1 MGPAWFR
8 SGESQQVYEQNRYRS
23 NRKFDTIDISSQIL
37 ENPMTNYSHW
47 FIRARLKTRQL
58 LLLVALAEEG
68 NLHRAAQV
76 LNMTQPAAS
85 KLLKDLEDV
94 LEVPLFE
101 RLPRGMKPTWYGE
114 TMIRHARVALASLNQ
129 AHDELTAL
137 KAGRF
142 GQVSVGAISSAGL
155 MLLPTAVAQVKQ
167 AHPNLR
173 VALEIE
179 NSDVLMERLVQ
190 GKLDILVARLFAQHD
205 KSQLRYERLS
215 DEPVCAVARPG
226 HPLLGVAG
234 LTLRDVV
241 TAGWV
246 IPPTGSILR
255 HRFELMFQE
264 DGLAPPIDVVETSAP
279 LFITRMLQQSDMIA
293 VLPTDVGRYYAAHG
307 ILGVLPLAMPCHMD
321 DFGIITR
328 TDRLLSPAAKVMMRA
343 LKTSSLPIYGRKFE
357 PE

>member
-1 MGPAWFR
+1 MA
-8 SGESQQVYEQNRYRS
+8 
-23 NRKFDTIDISSQIL
+23 T
-37 ENPMTNYSHW
+37 YSHW

-68 NLHRAAQV
+68 NIHRAAQV

-101 RLPRGMKPTWYGE
+101 RLPRGMRPTLYGE
-114 TMIRHARVALASLNQ
+114 SMIRHARVALASLNQ
-129 AHDELTAL
+129 AHDELSAL
-137 KAGRF
+137 KSGRL
-142 GQVSVGAISSAGL
+142 GQVRIGAITSPALIL
-155 MLLPTAVAQVKQ
+155 MPPAVAIVKQ
-167 AHPNLR
+167 QHPNLR

-179 NSDVLMERLVQ
+179 TSDVLMERLAQ
-190 GKLDILVARLFAQHD
+190 GKLDILVGRLFAQHD

-215 DEPVCAVARPG
+215 GEPICACARPG

-241 TAGWV
+241 GAGWIV
-246 IPPTGSILR
+246 PPAGSVLR

-264 DGLAPPIDVVETSAP
+264 AGLEPPINMVETAAL
-279 LFITRMLQQSDMIA
+279 LFVTRMLQQSDMLA
-293 VLPTDVGRYYAAHG
+293 VLSTDVVRYYASHG
-307 ILGVLPLAMPCHMD
+307 IVTMMPLAMPCHMD

-328 TDRLLSPAAKVMMRA
+328 TDRLPSPAATVMMNA
-343 LKTSSLPIYGRKFE
+343 LKATSLPIYGQRVGAE
-357 PE
+357 

>member
-1 MGPAWFR
+1 
-8 SGESQQVYEQNRYRS
+8 
-23 NRKFDTIDISSQIL
+23 
-37 ENPMTNYSHW
+37 MTHYSHW

-68 NLHRAAQV
+68 NLHRAAEV

-101 RLPRGMKPTWYGE
+101 RLPRGMQPTWYGE

-129 AHDELTAL
+129 ANEELTAL

-142 GQVSVGAISSAGL
+142 GQVSVGAITSTGL
-155 MLLPTAVAQVKQ
+155 MLLPPAVALVKQ
-167 AHPNLR
+167 EQPTLR
-173 VALEIE
+173 VMLEIE
-179 NSDVLMERLVQ
+179 TSDVLMERLAQ
-190 GKLDILVARLFAQHD
+190 GKLDILLARLFEQHD
-205 KSQLRYERLS
+205 KSRLRYERLAA
-215 DEPVCAVARPG
+215 EPVCAVTRPG
-226 HPLLGVAG
+226 HPLLSVAG

-241 TAGWV
+241 GAGWIV
-246 IPPTGSILR
+246 PPAGSVLR

-264 DGLAPPIDVVETSAP
+264 EGLAPPINVVETSAL
-279 LFITRMLQQSDMIA
+279 LFITRMLQQSDMLA
-293 VLPTDVGRYYAAHG
+293 VVGADVARYYASHG
-307 ILGVLPLAMPCHMD
+307 IVTLLPLEMPCHMD

-343 LKTSSLPIYGRKFE
+343 LKTCSVSIYGRKFE
-357 PE
+357 QEA